1 MWAMK
6 VVIASTLWPMLVC
19 VPGSCLRFGGEP
31 RHPRGSP
38 WALFQRS
45 HVGKHL
51 YRLLFFPP
59 SIQESHLSSPAN
71 QKPSLHTYIAL
82 SCSTRWQSALTNC
95 NHRLNHIRISS
106 CEKRLLSSSWLHNV
120 GVNKGIWQS
129 VGCKW
134 GQLRGHWWTFAKTSG
149 NDMTLNLNS
158 LDEGKNVRKGLTID
172 TQQTFSV
179 ARTWKIHQ
187 SPPYKDVNPM
197 QGWLSRTWCSSG
209 TAMLGNSSCFETSH
223 WILATKP
230 PLLPENNLWQL
241 WRFHS
246 SSWIHPGFLSMLWWT
261 AMHKSMTII
270 RCFLLGRR
278 RHHKC
283 VMSYLP

>member
-1 MWAMK
+1 MM
-6 VVIASTLWPMLVC
+6 VC

-38 WALFQRS
+38 WTLFQRS

-59 SIQESHLSSPAN
+59 SIQESHPSSPAN

-134 GQLRGHWWTFAKTSG
+134 GQLRGHWWTFAKKSG
-149 NDMTLNLNS
+149 NNLRFTRWRNECKERANNRHTANFQCGKDLKDSSESSLQRCKSHARLAFPDM
-158 LDEGKNVRKGLTID
+158 
-172 TQQTFSV
+172 
-179 ARTWKIHQ
+179 
-187 SPPYKDVNPM
+187 M
-197 QGWLSRTWCSSG
+197 
-209 TAMLGNSSCFETSH
+209 
-223 WILATKP
+223 
-230 PLLPENNLWQL
+230 
-241 WRFHS
+241 
-246 SSWIHPGFLSMLWWT
+246 
-261 AMHKSMTII
+261 
-270 RCFLLGRR
+270 
-278 RHHKC
+278 
-283 VMSYLP
+283 